1 MQLSLALAGYMEL
14 GLELLEVRVALETLG
29 REGGGG
35 GEGRVGEGGS
45 KERSVEHR
53 VSSGQV

>member
-35 GEGRVGEGGS
+35 EGGLVR
-45 KERSVEHR
+45 EGARSE
-53 VSSGQV
+53 VSSIE

>member
-35 GEGRVGEGGS
+35 GGREGW
-45 KERSVEHR
+45 
-53 VSSGQV
+53 